1 MAENSE
7 YFEKTVNGSMLF
19 KLKEKYRDSEE
30 FLVATTIITSTKNKD
45 EDISKQVLNEGKSQN
60 SVDEETS
67 TEKIKAKVSSS
78 VMSTESASN
87 SDNEFDACADSDRE
101 NSSLEGEDEN
111 INEPSKRAN
120 KLSVYTTENIKEE
133 TKNQRSVSERCE
145 NENTGGTSNKNDA
158 SSCPPNSELGEH
170 SQMDETQ
177 KTEEEKKDEEEES
190 STMKQITKALEENRS
205 FIFVGAS
212 DKEPVLIGK
221 RRGSTEEKKAIKKIN
236 NFLFKLKEPDE
247 SLVETT
253 TATLTKDK
261 DTSKTVLEEAKK

>member
-101 NSSLEGEDEN
+101 NSSLEDEDEN
-111 INEPSKRAN
+111 MNEPSKRAN

-158 SSCPPNSELGEH
+158 SSCH
-170 SQMDETQ
+170 RTQ
-177 KTEEEKKDEEEES
+177 SLENILRW
-190 STMKQITKALEENRS
+190 MKRK
-205 FIFVGAS
+205 
-212 DKEPVLIGK
+212 
-221 RRGSTEEKKAIKKIN
+221 
-236 NFLFKLKEPDE
+236 KLKKRKK
-247 SLVETT
+247 
-253 TATLTKDK
+253 TKRK
-261 DTSKTVLEEAKK
+261 KVVL